1 MSKFLAGL
9 ILGLI
14 VIPVGVYFYFVSGS
28 APVATAAQAMP
39 FEKMLARKALH
50 VRVEKEMPKDVP
62 MQPDETTLAA
72 GAQVYVPNCAVCH
85 GLSGQPMT
93 GIANGMYPAPPTLLE
108 GRGVTDDPPNE
119 SYWKVANGIRLTGM
133 PAFEKSLTTTQMWQ
147 VSLLIANADKLP
159 AGVKQGLAASRMP

>member
-14 VIPVGVYFYFVSGS
+14 VVPLGVYLYFSTGS

-62 MQPDETTLAA
+62 LQPDEANLAA
-72 GAQVYVPNCAVCH
+72 GAQLYVQNCAF
-85 GLSGQPMT
+85 
-93 GIANGMYPAPPTLLE
+93 
-108 GRGVTDDPPNE
+108 VTDFQDNPRQPSRTE
-119 SYWKVANGIRLTGM
+119 CIRR
-133 PAFEKSLTTTQMWQ
+133 PRPCSKE
-147 VSLLIANADKLP
+147 
-159 AGVKQGLAASRMP
+159 RE